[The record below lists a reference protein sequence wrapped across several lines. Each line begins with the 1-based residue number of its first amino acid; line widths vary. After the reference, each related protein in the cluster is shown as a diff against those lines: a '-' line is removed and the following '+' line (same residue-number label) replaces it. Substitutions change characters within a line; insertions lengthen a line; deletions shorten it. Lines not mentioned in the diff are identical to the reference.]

1 MAIQGDKLIRL
12 REVLGLTGLSR
23 STLYLKMGNGT
34 FPESV
39 QLGERVVAW
48 WEGKVREWMASRPKS
63 GTRGASRAPPFSR
76 GQPLC

>member
-12 REVLGLTGLSR
+12 KEVLRLVGLSR
-23 STLYLKMGNGT
+23 SSLYRKKRSGS

-48 WEGKVREWMASRPKS
+48 WESEVREWMAGRPKS
-63 GTRGASRAPPFSR
+63 GTGGS
-76 GQPLC
+76 